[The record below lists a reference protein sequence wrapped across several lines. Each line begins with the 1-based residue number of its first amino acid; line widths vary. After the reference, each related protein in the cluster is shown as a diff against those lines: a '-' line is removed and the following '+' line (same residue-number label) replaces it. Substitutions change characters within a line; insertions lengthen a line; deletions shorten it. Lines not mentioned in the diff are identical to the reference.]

1 LLAGEITAAIEKQ
14 KLLKNWLKNYG
25 LNSTNIMPRYLTK
38 SRFKL
43 AHECETKLFYTNKKK
58 EYADQSLDDSF
69 LKSLAEGGFQ
79 VGELAKFYF
88 CENPVED
95 NITVETL
102 DYEEALRQ
110 TNEKIENGN
119 KVIAEAA
126 FRYENLFIRADIF
139 RIDTQTKKIELHE
152 VKAKSYCSTDD
163 FMSVDRKTGELKGV
177 KSGWESYL
185 FDVAF
190 QKYVLR
196 KCFPDYSIKAFL
208 MMANKD
214 SVATVNGLNQFFKI
228 DKKGDRISIEVENG
242 LTRTQ
247 LGDKILISV
256 NVDEEIRWIWNNPV
270 ETNLQEG
277 IGFADYVEL
286 LSTAYQR
293 NEKLIVPIHTNCKKC
308 QFKTTPTE
316 DGEGKLKNGFRECW
330 LQSTGLSEKE
340 FQKPLVT
347 ELWSFGFRGMQ
358 KLIDSEIYLLE
369 NVTEEL
375 ITSKT
380 ESKTVYPGLTPLE
393 RRVLQIEKVQQ
404 KDSRVFLDKIGLKK
418 EMESWTYPLHFIDF
432 ETSRVAIPFHE
443 GRKPYEQIAFQFS
456 HHVVSEDH
464 TIEHKGQYI
473 SFEPGY
479 FPNYDFLRALKNE
492 LEHDNGTIFRYH
504 NHENTV
510 LCEIYEQLENDSS
523 EIADKVELQEFI
535 KNITHKKSVWI
546 GDRDMVDL
554 YKLVTSYYYPP
565 AAGGSN
571 SIKSILPA
579 TIMSSDFL
587 REKYSKPVY
596 GTGEMTSKNF
606 QNKTWL
612 PDNDHLNPYKMLP
625 PVFEEWSNEQLD
637 SLIENVEEIADGG
650 AALTAYAKLQ
660 FSHVPNEQRE
670 MVRDALLKYCELDTL
685 AMVMIWEYWMQELK

>member
-1 LLAGEITAAIEKQ
+1 
-14 KLLKNWLKNYG
+14 
-25 LNSTNIMPRYLTK
+25 MPRYLTK

-43 AHECETKLFYTNKKK
+43 AHECETKLFYTNKKS
-58 EYADQSLDDSF
+58 EYADKSLEDSF

-79 VGELAKFYF
+79 VGELAKYYF
-88 CENPVED
+88 CENPEEEA
-95 NITVETL
+95 ITVNIL

-110 TNEKIENGN
+110 TNEKIENGV
-119 KVIAEAA
+119 KVLAEAA

-139 RIDTQTKKIELHE
+139 LIDTQTKEIELHE
-152 VKAKSYCSTDD
+152 VKAKSYSSTDD
-163 FMSVDRKTGELKGV
+163 IMSVDRKTGELKGV

-190 QKYVLR
+190 QKYVLW
-196 KCFPDYSIKAFL
+196 KCFPNYSIKVFL

-228 DKKGDRISIEVENG
+228 DKKDNRTCIEVEKD
-242 LTRTQ
+242 LTRNE
-247 LGDKILISV
+247 LGDEILISV
-256 NVDEEIRWIWNNPV
+256 NVDEEVRWIWNNPV
-270 ETNLQEG
+270 ETDLQEG
-277 IGFADYVEL
+277 ISFADYVDL
-286 LSTAYQR
+286 LSNAYLHD
-293 NEKLIVPIHTNCKKC
+293 EKLIVPIHKDCKKC
-308 QFKTTPTE
+308 QFRTTVAE

-330 LQSTGLSEKE
+330 LHATGLSETE
-340 FQKPLVT
+340 LQKPLVT
-347 ELWSFGFRGMQ
+347 DLWSFGFRGMQ
-358 KLIDSEIYLLE
+358 KLIDSGVYLLE
-369 NVTEEL
+369 NVTEEQ

-380 ESKTVYPGLTPLE
+380 ESKTVYPSLTPLE
-393 RRVLQIEKVQQ
+393 RRILQIDKTRE
-404 KDSRVFLDKIGLKK
+404 KDSSVFLDKEGLKK

-456 HHVVSEDH
+456 HHIVTKDY
-464 TIEHKGQYI
+464 TIEHQGQYI

-523 EIADKVELQEFI
+523 EIADKAELQKFI
-535 KNITHKKSVWI
+535 RSITHKKNVWD

-571 SIKSILPA
+571 SIKAILPA
-579 TIMSSDFL
+579 TILLSDFL
-587 REKYSKPVY
+587 REKYSKPIY
-596 GTGEMTSKNF
+596 GTAEMPSKNF
-606 QNKTWL
+606 ENKIWL
-612 PDNDHLNPYKMLP
+612 PDNDHLNPYKLLP
-625 PVFEEWSNEQLD
+625 PVFEEWSNEELD

-650 AALTAYAKLQ
+650 AALTAYAKMQ
-660 FSHVPNEQRE
+660 FSHVPTNQRE
-670 MVRDALLKYCELDTL
+670 MLNNALLKYCELDTL
-685 AMVMIWEYWMQELK
+685 AMVMIWEYWINELK